1 MCAPASRA
9 NDGEIAGLDVSD
21 SLGVE
26 DERNARREV
35 RLAGDELPAP
45 ADLDDDGV
53 CQTLRKRRSVSPEPM
68 APSASPVPSRIN
80 AVSGNASAWTSGASL
95 KPW

>member
-1 MCAPASRA
+1 MCAPAPRTD
-9 NDGEIAGLDVSD
+9 DGEIARLDVAD
-21 SLGVE
+21 PFGVE
-26 DERNARREV
+26 DQRHARREV
-35 RLAGDELPAP
+35 GLAGDELAAP

-53 CQTLRKRRSVSPEPM
+53 GQTLRKRRSVSPEPT